1 MKTTAQEL
9 TAKIETQ
16 LPRLIWVS
24 GNEPL
29 LVIESADMVRKKARS
44 LGYQERVVIDVTRY
58 TKSSDLVEAA
68 GAMSLFGDRR
78 LVELRIPNGRF
89 NKDLG
94 ETLSELIAN
103 LCDDTRFLVTSEQL
117 EKTVSQ
123 AGWFNTLD
131 KYSLNVVIYP
141 LKRQQMPQ
149 WLEARLMQQ
158 GQSADRVLLDWLSD
172 KTEGNLLAANQ
183 EVRKLGLLCPTG
195 KLDADAVQKV
205 VLNVARFDVY
215 SVVDSAVAGNAARA
229 IRGLDGLKAE
239 GEPLPLVT
247 FAFSEAARALTKL
260 VQARTERS
268 STYGLAARLRLFGP
282 REQLF
287 MQAAQRLEPSDCKTA
302 LSFVAGADRMTKGIT
317 DQPQQQRHSTQDP
330 WEALAAAACSM
341 AGKPLTLTASQS
353 TVQ

>member
-1 MKTTAQEL
+1 MKTNIDDLAK
-9 TAKIETQ
+9 KIESQ

-29 LVIESADMVRKKARS
+29 LIIEAADLVRFKARS
-44 LGYQERVVIDVTRY
+44 LGYLERVVIDVTRY
-58 TKSSDLVEAA
+58 TKSSDLIEAA

-94 ETLSELIAN
+94 ETLSELVVN
-103 LCDDTRFLVTSEQL
+103 LSDDTRFLVTSEQL
-117 EKTVSQ
+117 EKTVTQ
-123 AGWFNTLD
+123 AGWLNAID
-131 KYSLNVVIYP
+131 KYSLNIAIYP

-149 WLEARLMQQ
+149 WLEARFAQQ
-158 GQSADRVLLDWLSD
+158 GQTADRALLDWLSD

-183 EVRKLGLLCPTG
+183 EVRKLGLLCERG
-195 KLDADAVQKV
+195 KLNPDEVQKV
-205 VLNVARFDVY
+205 VLNVARFDAY
-215 SVVDSAVAGNAARA
+215 SVVDSAVAGNPLRA

-287 MQAAQRLEPSDCKTA
+287 LQAAQRLQPSDCSAA
-302 LSFVAGADRMTKGIT
+302 LSFVAGADRMTKGIS
-317 DQPQQQRHSTQDP
+317 DQPQNQRHFIQDP
-330 WEALAAAACSM
+330 WEALAAAACAL
-341 AGKPLTLTASQS
+341 AGKPLTLTAQ
-353 TVQ
+353 